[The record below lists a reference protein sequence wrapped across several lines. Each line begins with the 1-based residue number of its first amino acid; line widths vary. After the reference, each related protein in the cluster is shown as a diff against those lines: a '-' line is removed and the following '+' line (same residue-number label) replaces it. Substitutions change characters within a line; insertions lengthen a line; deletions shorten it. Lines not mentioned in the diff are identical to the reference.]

1 MPLSPT
7 IIVLTTKKDT
17 NEPAIKKIIQKDKL
31 MGDLSIQYARK
42 ECVLHSQ
49 LDHDNVVKL
58 FDYTESEKDF
68 VLFMEYCNNAN
79 YFDEKIVEQLT
90 PIMNQDK
97 LI

>member
-1 MPLSPT
+1 MF
-7 IIVLTTKKDT
+7 VQ
-17 NEPAIKKIIQKDKL
+17 PAIKKIIQKDKL

-79 YFDEKIVEQLT
+79 YFDEKIVEVSNLLRQESLCLFSK
-90 PIMNQDK
+90 IN
-97 LI
+97 